1 MYITIVTGKHLKYI
15 SFLLFIG
22 SKFITKL
29 PAGFHSTKGIGRTAP
44 DLSGFR
50 TTPEGVDIP
59 MGVATNSYTG
69 SSSLLYNEFIVY
81 DEAQVKMCYLL
92 KVDFQYKSAF
102 Y

>member
-1 MYITIVTGKHLKYI
+1 MQ
-15 SFLLFIG
+15 FLLYLCIITFIG

-29 PAGFHSTKGIGRTAP
+29 PAGFHSTKGVGRTAP
-44 DLSGFR
+44 DISGLH
-50 TTPEGVDIP
+50 TTPEGIDIP
-59 MGVATNSYTG
+59 MGVAMNSHTG

-92 KVDFQYKSAF
+92 KVDFQYKSGF